1 MRRGFVRGGCG
12 VGAGIREIYTEC
24 LRRWAGLLMIDY
36 RNYAGEITLWTG
48 IAVTAAGVL
57 TSRPGLTESGLGL
70 GLGGKIAAMTIAGI
84 SPAFVTFL
92 LTQVS
97 GIPMSETK
105 YDKRFANDQ
114 KYQEWKKNT
123 PVLFPKLW

>member
-1 MRRGFVRGGCG
+1 
-12 VGAGIREIYTEC
+12 VGDTE
-24 LRRWAGLLMIDY
+24 LLTFDH

-48 IAVTAAGVL
+48 IATAAAGVL
-57 TSRPGLTESGLGL
+57 ASRPGLMESGLGL
-70 GLGGKIAAMTIAGI
+70 GWGGRIAAMAIAGV

-114 KYQEWKKNT
+114 KYQDWKKNT
-123 PVLFPKLW
+123 PVLFPKPW